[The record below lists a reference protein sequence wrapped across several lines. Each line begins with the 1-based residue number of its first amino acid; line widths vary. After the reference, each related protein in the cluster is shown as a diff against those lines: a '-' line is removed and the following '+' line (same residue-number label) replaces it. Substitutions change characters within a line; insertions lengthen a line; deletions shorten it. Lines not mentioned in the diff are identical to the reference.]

1 MCLIAWSW
9 QEHPD
14 YPLVVLANRDE
25 FHARPSEPA
34 HWWTGSPAV
43 LAGRDLEAGGTWL
56 GLDRRGRL
64 AALTNRR
71 GEKPAGAPSRGELP
85 VTFLRAGRDAESAV
99 DAIGARADAYAGFNL
114 LLFDG
119 ERLGFVSNRE
129 PIRLLGTGSHAMANA
144 GLDEPIPKVDTL
156 RERLEGWA
164 RTGKAPDP
172 GRWLDWLRDPRP
184 LQETALSATFV
195 SGPEYGTRA
204 STIVVFDAAG
214 GVRMIERSFA
224 PGGRE
229 VDTVR
234 YEFGREH

>member
-9 QEHPD
+9 QGHPD

-25 FHARPSEPA
+25 FHARPCEPA
-34 HWWTGSPAV
+34 HWWTDAPEV

-71 GEKPAGAPSRGELP
+71 GAKPGGAPSRGELP
-85 VTFLRAGRDAESAV
+85 VAFLRGGRDAATAV
-99 DAIGARADAYAGFNL
+99 EAIGARADAYAGFNL

-129 PIRLLGTGSHAMANA
+129 PIRLLDAGAHAMANA

-156 RERLEGWA
+156 RGRLEAWA
-164 RTGKAPDP
+164 RRGEAPDP
-172 GRWLDWLRDPRP
+172 GQWLEWLADPRP

-195 SGPEYGTRA
+195 PGHEYGTRA
-204 STIVVFDAAG
+204 STIVIFDAAG
-214 GVRMIERSFA
+214 GVRMVERGFA

-229 VDTVR
+229 LDTVR
-234 YEFGREH
+234 FEFERAP